1 MLTPEDLVVKGKPRQ
16 SNSKLTGQ
24 PGAAMCSVGVD
35 APEANLR
42 NCHPQITE
50 GPRGRQCKCPDLCLY
65 VPETKT
71 VQVVYVEMIQDIT
84 HSS

>member
-1 MLTPEDLVVKGKPRQ
+1 
-16 SNSKLTGQ
+16 
-24 PGAAMCSVGVD
+24 MCSVGVD
-35 APEANLR
+35 APEANLE

-71 VQVVYVEMIQDIT
+71 VPREAHVEMIQDIT